1 MTKLLLTAGALAGI
15 VLCDDLAVVER
26 VAAAVQ
32 KIHDALLD
40 GIMGKN
46 KK

>member
-1 MTKLLLTAGALAGI
+1 MSVADRPAL
-15 VLCDDLAVVER
+15 DR
-26 VAAAVQ
+26 VTGTVQ

-46 KK
+46 K